1 MLAPRADGADARP
14 CKPVASAP
22 ASGPSPGDGTP
33 VPADGN
39 DRDGGHAALLSVA
52 ADLLDCP
59 CIALWLVEDGVPR
72 LVATRGLELTPV
84 FAKSRLHG
92 LVAADRP
99 VAVVADARQDP
110 AFGDDVLVTGAELRH
125 VAAAALLSPDGTL
138 TGVLVAGDACRRTEP
153 ADAVASRLRSLAA
166 LATRALASPL
176 LARCRQVAEAGFSAI
191 VVVDGRGST
200 IFANAAARE
209 LLGAAATP
217 GQPLEH
223 LVPLSLQLDPDAV
236 ADWLHA
242 PASAGNDVPSSR
254 ELRIRDALGEL
265 RVVEAV
271 RCSWHDGI
279 ALVLRDITDHGATRR
294 EPPSGRRDPLTG
306 LPNRDALFASI
317 DALRGRGARLGVA
330 LLGLDNFRAIN
341 EALGHVIGDTVLQ
354 VVACRLMAWLPAD
367 AHLVRFGGDEF
378 AILFETPATADEL
391 EPRLQALLRDL
402 ARPCEV
408 EHQRVHVEA
417 CIGLAFDEAEAVAA
431 YEDSGSS
438 GLLALAALALRHA
451 KRAGTLQLRRFSP
464 AMREEA
470 VDRRHLDLELRRA
483 FRDGEF
489 ELHYQPQIDLA
500 SGMASGAEALLRWR
514 HPERGLLMPVAFIE
528 ALARSAIAPAVGN
541 WILQQACRDAAGW
554 PVLHGRRLK
563 VGVNLF
569 PAQFNDD
576 ALVDKVDA
584 ALRTSGLPAD
594 QLEIELTETIALR
607 DDGVAEKTLLQLRSR
622 GIRVSYDDFGTGH
635 ASLSMLHRLP
645 VDRVK
650 IDRSFVRDLVASRGD
665 KAIVRSI
672 TLIAKN
678 FDMEVIAEGVE
689 SRDQVLLLR
698 EFGCHEVQGFLYSM
712 ALAPRLF
719 ERWLS
724 DHVPQ
729 AATAPTAT
737 ETAPADA
744 PVDPADPAQA
754 AAAAAMAAAEPCH
767 G

>member
-1 MLAPRADGADARP
+1 MPMLAPRAEEADARSRP
-14 CKPVASAP
+14 PQASAAAADPTSDGGAP
-22 ASGPSPGDGTP
+22 APDGDGH
-33 VPADGN
+33 DGS
-39 DRDGGHAALLSVA
+39 HAALLTVA
-52 ADLLDCP
+52 TELLDCP
-59 CIALWLVEDGVPR
+59 CALLWLVEDDGLR
-72 LVATRGLELTPV
+72 LVATRGLALTPV
-84 FAKSRLHG
+84 FDHSRLHA
-92 LVAADRP
+92 LVSADQP
-99 VAVVADARQDP
+99 VAVVPDTRTHPVLAGDP
-110 AFGDDVLVTGAELRH
+110 VVTGAGLHH
-125 VAAAALLSPDGTL
+125 VAAAALLAPDGTL
-138 TGVLVAGDACRRTEP
+138 LGVIGVGDACRRDES
-153 ADAVASRLRSLAA
+153 ADTMSSRLRSLAA
-166 LATRALASPL
+166 LATRTLPGTL
-176 LARCRQVAEAGFSAI
+176 MARCRQVAEAGFSAI

-200 IFANAAARE
+200 IFANGAARE
-209 LLGAAATP
+209 LLGAAASP
-217 GQPLEH
+217 GQPVEH

-236 ADWLHA
+236 SDWLHA
-242 PASAGNDVPSSR
+242 PASPGNDVPSAR

-279 ALVLRDITDHGATRR
+279 ALVLRDITDHGGARR

-306 LPNRDALFASI
+306 LPNREALFASI
-317 DALRGRGARLGVA
+317 GALRGRGARLGVA

-354 VVACRLMAWLPAD
+354 VVACRLMAWLPTD
-367 AHLVRFGGDEF
+367 AQLVRFGGDEF
-378 AILFETPATADEL
+378 AILFETADTADAL

-417 CIGLAFDEAEAVAA
+417 CIGLAFDESEAVAA

-451 KRAGTLQLRRFSP
+451 KRAGTLQLRRFTP

-500 SGMASGAEALLRWR
+500 SGVVSGAEALLRWR
-514 HPERGLLMPVAFIE
+514 HPERGLLMPVAFID

-576 ALVDKVDA
+576 ALVEKVDA
-584 ALRTSGLPAD
+584 ALRASGLPAD

-689 SRDQVLLLR
+689 SRDQVVLLR

-729 AATAPTAT
+729 AASAPA
-737 ETAPADA
+737 AARSPADA
-744 PVDPADPAQA
+744 SLDAADPAEA
-754 AAAAAMAAAEPCH
+754 AATAAMAAAEPCH